1 MGREAFFREAET
13 SSMAQLLEA
22 LAAPGAPAAGTALAY
37 VGSMAAALGLM
48 CLRGVA
54 DSRQVDAVRS
64 ARDRFVALAGRDAR
78 AYEAYQ
84 TAEGH
89 ERADAAEE
97 AIAIPLAI
105 AREARGLWDRLAPH
119 RGAIP
124 AARGEDLRVA
134 LDLLGSVVRGAA
146 RLAQF
151 NAQASGR
158 ASTTHDREARALAD
172 WVATV
177 TL

>member
-1 MGREAFFREAET
+1 MAE
-13 SSMAQLLEA
+13 LLEA

-48 CLRGVA
+48 CIRGTPGA
-54 DSRQVDAVRS
+54 SEAAAVRS
-64 ARDRFVALAGRDAR
+64 TRDRFVALAARDAR

-84 TAEGH
+84 TAG
-89 ERADAAEE
+89 ERERTDAAEE

-105 AREARGLWDRLAPH
+105 AHEARRLWDRLAPQ
-119 RGAIP
+119 RAAIP
-124 AARGEDLRVA
+124 AARGEDLKVA

-158 ASTTHDREARALAD
+158 AGTTPDREARALAD